1 MQYVHVVVAAG
12 TWGQDQLRYR
22 RHRLAE
28 FLLKKE
34 GTEKVIWLCPGKQ
47 ESVRELPG
55 GLTEWVIPDLLP
67 HRVFRFGRYVDLFY
81 KAKLRGIREFL
92 EQLPGDTICSLWY
105 TFPGFPCL
113 AEEIDWD
120 QIVYDCSDLWA
131 SSIDGSRSWLM
142 DFRQKV
148 ISGAEGRIAGSADHI
163 FCTSDFLAAH
173 ITASSDFKGEGIFTF
188 ENGVEYH
195 LFADETE
202 EADIVPAAFD
212 GPVLGFI
219 GGIKPKLDFELIKEA
234 AQLKPEWL
242 FLFVG
247 PDGTKG
253 DRAFTELQAE
263 SNVIWTGSVE
273 PDQVPKY
280 MNAIDIGIMPYKE
293 SPYNRAVF
301 PLKLFEFLAAGKP
314 VVGVNLPSTEKY
326 SREGVYSHLH
336 FSGAEAFI
344 ASCEKMAAISD
355 KETEGK
361 RKQLA
366 KAFDWQTVFERMA
379 GIVLEEYPK
388 PRAL

>member
-1 MQYVHVVVAAG
+1 MEYVHVVVAAG
-12 TWGQDQLRYR
+12 TWEQDQLRYR

-28 FLLKKE
+28 FLLKKA
-34 GTEKVIWLCPGKQ
+34 GTKKVIWLCPGKQ

-67 HRVFRFGRYVDLFY
+67 HRVFRFGRYVDRFY
-81 KAKLRGIREFL
+81 KTKLRRIREYL
-92 EQLPGDTICSLWY
+92 EQLPDHTICSLWY
-105 TFPGFPCL
+105 TFPGFPRL
-113 AEEIDWD
+113 AEEIPWD
-120 QIVYDCSDLWA
+120 QIVYDCSDLWS
-131 SSIDGSRSWLM
+131 SSIDGSHSWLM
-142 DFRQKV
+142 EFRQKV
-148 ISGAEGRIAGSADHI
+148 ISEAEGRIAGSADHI

-173 ITASSDFKGEGIFTF
+173 ISASYDFKGEGIFTF
-188 ENGVEYH
+188 ENGVEYD
-195 LFADETE
+195 LFAGETE
-202 EADIVPAAFD
+202 KADIIRAGFD

-219 GGIKPKLDFELIKEA
+219 GGIKPKLDFQLIKKA
-234 AQLKPEWL
+234 AQLKPDWL

-253 DRAFTELQAE
+253 DGAFTELQAE
-263 SNVIWTGSVE
+263 PNIIWTGSVK
-273 PDQVPKY
+273 PDQVPRY

-326 SREGVYSHLH
+326 SREGIYSHLDY
-336 FSGAEAFI
+336 SDAEALI
-344 ASCEKMAAISD
+344 ASCEKLAAISD

-366 KAFDWQTVFERMA
+366 KAFDWETVFERMA
-379 GIVLEEYPK
+379 AIVLDEYPK